1 VIDSVKYSAIFPARN
16 EHESLAIIIP
26 FLIAVSKKLGEILVV
41 VDSEIDSTL
50 KLKDEYK
57 DSKVSVRFILN
68 PEPGVFGAIKKGV
81 NQATFPYVI
90 ICAADEIMPLLKI
103 DDFANS
109 LEAGFG
115 LVSAT
120 RYAHGGKRYGGNKF
134 GRKLSWGGNKFLRVM
149 HKGKMTDFTTGFKG
163 FDIQY
168 WDVLATKA
176 NGGGWSFALKFSLN
190 ALNFKVPIKEIPI
203 FSLDRTIGGQS
214 TFNLMVWVREYI
226 ATIFR

>member
-1 VIDSVKYSAIFPARN
+1 VIDSGKYSAIFPARN
-16 EHESLAIIIP
+16 EHESLAVIIP
-26 FLIAVSKKLGEILVV
+26 FLIAVSKKLGEILIV

-50 KLKDEYK
+50 KLKDEYR
-57 DSKVSVRFILN
+57 DSKIPVKFILN
-68 PEPGVFGAIKKGV
+68 LEPGVFGAVKKGV
-81 NQATFPYVI
+81 DQATFPYVI
-90 ICAADEIMPLLKI
+90 ICAADEIIPLLKI

-134 GRKLSWGGNKFLRVM
+134 GRKLSWGGNKILCVM

-163 FDIQY
+163 FNTQY
-168 WDVLATKA
+168 WNVLATKA
-176 NGGGWSFALKFSLN
+176 NGAGWSFALKFSLN
-190 ALNFKVPIKEIPI
+190 AINFRVPNKEIPI
-203 FSLDRTIGGQS
+203 FSLDRTIGGKS
-214 TFNLMVWVREYI
+214 SFKLMVWVRAYV